1 MRIRNHRS
9 DRSGAVAVEFAF
21 VLPLL
26 VVLLLG
32 LWEVGRII
40 QVQQILSNSARDG
53 ARVAAQGL
61 TINSSGD
68 PTQIMTDTGS
78 VNVKQTVYN
87 YLRQAGL
94 NVSMSDITVTF
105 TYLNGNTSNTQPYQ
119 ATKGQ
124 EFRVTVSI
132 PLSKVE
138 WIDLGPFNP
147 PTLTAS
153 AVWFSTVD
161 DPFTVDPTMPTW

>member
-1 MRIRNHRS
+1 MRMNRPNKRG
-9 DRSGAVAVEFAF
+9 GAVAVEFAF
-21 VLPLL
+21 VLPVL
-26 VVLLLG
+26 VTILLG

-40 QVQQILSNSARDG
+40 QVQQLLSNSAREG
-53 ARVAAQGL
+53 CRVAAQGL
-61 TINSSGD
+61 TINSTGD
-68 PTQIMTDTGS
+68 PTQIMTSTGS

-87 YLRQAGL
+87 YLTQAGL
-94 NVSMSDITVTF
+94 NLSMDDLTVTF
-105 TYLNGNTSNTQPYQ
+105 QFLNGDTSKTDPYQ

-124 EFRVTVSI
+124 KFQVTVSV

-153 AVWFSTVD
+153 ATWYSVVD
-161 DPFTVDPTMPTW
+161 DPFAVNMTLPTW